1 MRVLLAC
8 EESQIVCKA
17 FRERGHEAFSCDIK
31 PSSGGFP
38 EWHIIGNALQEA
50 YSGKY
55 DLMIG
60 FPPCTFLSSVQ
71 LFRMKDN
78 PSRQAEKENAKKFF
92 LALWN
97 APIKKICLENP
108 VGCISTELG
117 LKQSQIIHP
126 YYFGDQEMKRT
137 CLWLKGLSRLN
148 GLKHVNHVRD
158 KPKPRR
164 SFVNRKGQLKNVY
177 FSNDT
182 KDIHDSEARSKFW
195 PGIANAMA
203 DQWGGKTA
211 LFL

>member
-1 MRVLLAC
+1 MGGGRIMRVLVAC

-17 FRERGHEAFSCDIK
+17 FRNKGHEAYSCDIQEC
-31 PSSGGFP
+31 SGEHP
-38 EWHIIGNALQEA
+38 EWHIVGDAIKEA

-60 FPPCTFLSSVQ
+60 FPPCTYLSSVQ
-71 LFRMKDN
+71 LFRMKNN
-78 PSRQAEKENAKKFF
+78 PERLAKKEEAKRFF

-108 VGCISTELG
+108 VGCIPKELG
-117 LKQSQIIHP
+117 IKQSQIIHP
-126 YYFGDQEMKRT
+126 YYFGDNEMKRT
-137 CLWLKGLSRLN
+137 CLWLKGGLSRLN
-148 GLKHVNHVRD
+148 GIKTICHIRD

-164 SFVNRKGQLKNVY
+164 QFINNKGQLKNVY

-182 KDIHDSEARSKFW
+182 KNIGDSKSRSKFW

-203 DQWGGKTA
+203 DQWG
-211 LFL
+211 